1 VAAATTARATI
12 AAGPR
17 RTPVRRR
24 FPTPAGTVP
33 AVDRRRIV
41 AMGGGGFSMEPENP
55 LLDEFVLSLAR
66 RARPRVCFVATASGD
81 ADGYVASFYRAF
93 AALDCR
99 PSDLGLFDRRVG
111 DLRAFVLEQDVVYV
125 GGGNTASLLA
135 VWRAHG
141 LDAVLAEAWA
151 AGVVLCGISAGMN
164 CWFRQ
169 SVTDSFDV
177 ATLAPLLDGLGLLAG
192 SACPHY
198 DGEEQRRPTYR
209 RLVGPGCSRT
219 AGRPTTA
226 RRSCSKAKR
235 SPRSSPRGRR
245 RRRTASRATATVSA
259 RSACRRATSAAADRA
274 AQPTPAG
281 WSRRSISISPSSRST
296 SRGSMSPAP
305 RRCVDSAPH
314 ATAKRR
320 HSAGGVPR

>member
-1 VAAATTARATI
+1 
-12 AAGPR
+12 
-17 RTPVRRR
+17 
-24 FPTPAGTVP
+24 VP

-55 LLDEFVLSLAR
+55 LLDAFVLSLAR
-66 RARPRVCFVATASGD
+66 RERPRVCFVATASGD

-99 PSDLGLFDRRVG
+99 PTDLGLFDRRVG

-141 LDAVLAEAWA
+141 LETVLAEAWA
-151 AGVVLCGISAGMN
+151 AGVMLCGISAGMN

-177 ATLAPLLDGLGLLAG
+177 AALAPLHDGLGLLAG

-198 DGEEQRRPTYR
+198 DGEDQRRPTYR
-209 RLVGPGCSRT
+209 RLV
-219 AGRPTTA
+219 
-226 RRSCSKAKR
+226 
-235 SPRSSPRGRR
+235 
-245 RRRTASRATATVSA
+245 
-259 RSACRRATSAAADRA
+259 
-274 AQPTPAG
+274 
-281 WSRRSISISPSSRST
+281 
-296 SRGSMSPAP
+296 
-305 RRCVDSAPH
+305 
-314 ATAKRR
+314 
-320 HSAGGVPR
+320 AGGVLEDGWAADDGAALVFAGEALAEVVSSRPDAAGYRITRRGDKAVEERVEGRFLGPASPS